1 MTIMF
6 HQAIAHRIGLN
17 GTDHKCADLL
27 FQMGP
32 MTAGELAEWTGVTTG
47 AITGVLDRL
56 EQAGFVRRVKDPHDR
71 RRVIIELN
79 PSPELMDRMN
89 TLFRSFIGA
98 VEETASHYTDA
109 QLEVIIDFMNRT
121 AAATREETKKL
132 RKHS

>member
-1 MTIMF
+1 
-6 HQAIAHRIGLN
+6 LN

-56 EQAGFVRRVKDPHDR
+56 EGAGFVRRVKDPHDR

-79 PSPELMDRMN
+79 PSPELMSRMN
-89 TLFRSFIGA
+89 ALFRSFIGA
-98 VEETASHYTDA
+98 VEDAATHYTDA
-109 QLEVIIDFMNRT
+109 QLEVIIDFMNRM
-121 AAATREETKKL
+121 AVATREETKKL
-132 RKHS
+132 REQP